1 MTSIAASDVKELRER
16 TGAGMMDCK
25 RALAEADGEMEAAID
40 LLRTRGLAA
49 AARKA
54 GRVAAEGL
62 VGLAID
68 GKRGALVEVN
78 SETDF
83 VARNEVFQSLV
94 RALADLALEHE
105 GDLEAIAAAAFPETS
120 RTVTE
125 EIAHRIASVGENIT
139 LRRAAYLTVEH
150 GVLSGYV
157 HAALVPGLGRIGVL
171 VGLRSE
177 GAEDEL
183 AELGKQLSMHVAA
196 TNPQAI
202 DVAGLDATLVQHE
215 RALLAEEARQ
225 SGKPEDIVE
234 KMVEG
239 RLGKFYSDV
248 VLLEQVFVIDN
259 ETKVAKV
266 LAAAAADCGS
276 AVEIA
281 DFARFARGEGIAQT

>member
-1 MTSIAASDVKELRER
+1 MAGISASDVKVLRER

-25 RALAEADGEMEAAID
+25 RALTETGGAMDAATD

-68 GKRGALVEVN
+68 GNRGALVEVN

-94 RALADLALEHE
+94 RSLADLALEHQ
-105 GDLEAIAAAAFPETS
+105 GDLDAIGAATFPGGS

-125 EIAHRIASVGENIT
+125 EIGHRIATIGENIT
-139 LRRAAYLTVEH
+139 LRRAAYLTVER

-157 HAALVPGLGRIGVL
+157 HAALAPGLGRIGVV
-171 VGLRSE
+171 VGLKSD
-177 GAEDEL
+177 GAEDKL
-183 AELGKQLSMHVAA
+183 ASLGKQLAMHVAA
-196 TNPQAI
+196 TNPQAV
-202 DVAGLDATLVQHE
+202 DVSGLDAALVQKE

-225 SGKPEDIVE
+225 SGKPDNVVE

-239 RLGKFYSDV
+239 RLRKFYADV
-248 VLLEQVFVIDN
+248 VLCEQVFVIDY

-266 LAAAAADCGS
+266 LEAAAADLGA
-276 AVEIA
+276 AVEVA
-281 DFARFARGEGIAQT
+281 GFSRFARGEGIVQT

>member
-1 MTSIAASDVKELRER
+1 MTAIAASDVRELRER

-25 RALAEADGEMEAAID
+25 RALAEAGGEMEAAID

-62 VGLAID
+62 VGMAIE

-83 VARNEVFQSLV
+83 VARNEGFQSLV
-94 RALADLALEHE
+94 RSLAELALDHE
-105 GDLEAIAAAAFPETS
+105 GDLEAIAGATFPETS
-120 RTVTE
+120 RTVTD
-125 EIAHRIASVGENIT
+125 EIAHRIANVGENIT
-139 LRRAAYLTVEH
+139 LRRAGYLSVER

-157 HAALVPGLGRIGVL
+157 HAALAPGLGRIGVL
-171 VGLRSE
+171 VGVRSD
-177 GAEDEL
+177 GPEDKL
-183 AELGKQLSMHVAA
+183 AGLGKQLAMHIAA
-196 TNPQAI
+196 TSPQAI
-202 DVAGLDATLVQHE
+202 DVAGLDPSSVQKE

-225 SGKPEDIVE
+225 SGKPEDIVD

-239 RLGKFYSDV
+239 RLGKFYADV
-248 VLLEQVFVIDN
+248 ALLEQIFVIDN

-266 LAAAAADCGS
+266 LEAAAADCGS
-276 AVEIA
+276 PVEIA
-281 DFARFARGEGIAQT
+281 DFSRFASGEGIAQT

>member
-1 MTSIAASDVKELRER
+1 MTAISASEVRELRER

-25 RALAEADGEMEAAID
+25 RALAEAGGEMDAAID

-62 VGLAID
+62 VGMALD
-68 GKRGALVEVN
+68 GKRGALVEIN

-94 RALADLALEHE
+94 RSLAELALDHE
-105 GDLEAIAAAAFPETS
+105 GDIEAIAGATFPETS

-125 EIAHRIASVGENIT
+125 EIAHRIANVGENIT
-139 LRRAAYLTVEH
+139 LRRAAYLSVER

-157 HAALVPGLGRIGVL
+157 HAALAPGLGRIGVL
-171 VGLRSE
+171 VGVRSD
-177 GAEDEL
+177 GPEDKL
-183 AELGKQLSMHVAA
+183 AGLGKQLAMHIAA
-196 TNPQAI
+196 TSPQAI
-202 DVAGLDATLVQHE
+202 DVAGLDATSVQKE
-215 RALLAEEARQ
+215 RELLAEEARQ
-225 SGKPEDIVE
+225 SGKPDNIVD

-239 RLGKFYSDV
+239 RLGKFFADV

-266 LAAAAADCGS
+266 LDAAAADCAS
-276 AVEIA
+276 PVEIA
-281 DFARFARGEGIAQT
+281 GFSRFARGEGIAQT

>member
-1 MTSIAASDVKELRER
+1 MTAIAAADVRELRER

-25 RALAEADGEMEAAID
+25 RALAEAGGEMEAAID

-62 VGLAID
+62 VGMAIE

-83 VARNEVFQSLV
+83 VARNEGFQSLV
-94 RALADLALEHE
+94 RSLAELALDHE
-105 GDLEAIAAAAFPETS
+105 GDLEAIAGATFPETS
-120 RTVTE
+120 RTVTD
-125 EIAHRIASVGENIT
+125 EIAHRIANVGENIT
-139 LRRAAYLTVEH
+139 LRRAAYLSVER

-157 HAALVPGLGRIGVL
+157 HAALAPGLGRIGVL
-171 VGLRSE
+171 VGVRSD
-177 GAEDEL
+177 GPEDKL
-183 AELGKQLSMHVAA
+183 AGLGKQLAMHIAA
-196 TNPQAI
+196 TSPQAI
-202 DVAGLDATLVQHE
+202 DVAGLDPSSVQKE

-225 SGKPEDIVE
+225 SGKPEDIVD

-239 RLGKFYSDV
+239 RLGKFYADV
-248 VLLEQVFVIDN
+248 ALLEQIFVIDN

-266 LAAAAADCGS
+266 LEAAAADCGS
-276 AVEIA
+276 PVEIA
-281 DFARFARGEGIAQT
+281 DFSRFASGEGIAQT

>member
-1 MTSIAASDVKELRER
+1 MTTIAASDVKELRQR

-25 RALAEADGEMEAAID
+25 RALSEAGGEIEAAID

-68 GKRGALVEVN
+68 GKRGALIEVN

-94 RALADLALEHE
+94 GTLAGLALDRE
-105 GDLEAIAAAAFPETS
+105 GDLDAIAGASFPETS

-139 LRRAAYLTVEH
+139 LRRAAYLSVER

-157 HAALVPGLGRIGVL
+157 HAALAPGLGRIGVL
-171 VGLRSE
+171 VGLQSE
-177 GAEDEL
+177 GPEEEL
-183 AELGKQLSMHVAA
+183 AGLGKQLAMHVAA

-202 DVAGLDATLVQHE
+202 DVAGLDATAVQRE
-215 RALLAEEARQ
+215 RNLLAEEARQ
-225 SGKPEDIVE
+225 SGKPEAIVD

-239 RLGKFYSDV
+239 RLGKFYADV
-248 VLLEQVFVIDN
+248 VLLEQTFVIDN

-266 LAAAAADCGS
+266 LEAASAACGS
-276 AVEIA
+276 SVTIA
-281 DFARFARGEGIAQT
+281 DFSRFSRGEGIAQA